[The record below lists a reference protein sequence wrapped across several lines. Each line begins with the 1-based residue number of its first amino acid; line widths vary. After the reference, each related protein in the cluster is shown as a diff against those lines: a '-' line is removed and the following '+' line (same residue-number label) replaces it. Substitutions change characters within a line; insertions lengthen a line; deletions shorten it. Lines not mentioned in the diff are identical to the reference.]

1 MIPNKVKKLIQQ
13 LMPENA
19 KCVIRVLTRVLYE
32 VGKGILE
39 DQGFLKR
46 KSWYQKQD
54 TFP

>member
-1 MIPNKVKKLIQQ
+1 
-13 LMPENA
+13 MPENA
-19 KCVIRVLTRVLYE
+19 NSVIRVLTWVLYE

-46 KSWYQKQD
+46 KSWYPNQD